1 MPFENLR
8 ATQSSI
14 ADELERTLLSSFLPR
29 SILFSGKPGSSRLTG
44 ALDLAFS
51 IAGGD
56 RDYIRSPEIAFFP
69 MRHAESECKAA
80 LSLFSRN
87 LNESSRLFLIQA
99 LRKVLLSYHYSIA
112 ELYEGKKTVVK
123 GAKDEDGKGDS
134 TIFGNAEAVDAILME
149 MEDIHEWN
157 EEATE
162 SIIKRL
168 SSHLVPDFF
177 TLGKKTPGATIDEI
191 RAVQSWLED
200 GTEEKVVIFE
210 NVEDYTEGAKNS
222 MLKMLEEP
230 PSHSHIILIS
240 EYPSRL
246 LETILSRVRR
256 FSFPELSGAAIS
268 SFLCEKLM
276 VFGDYPSFDA
286 FYFDMTES
294 DEDKHSVR
302 EAAVRYTEALL
313 SGEMLSLEDES
324 GIFQLLEKLSAY
336 RYFRTL
342 VKENMDKAL
351 SSGRYSVGRIR
362 KVWKLLNFHISN
374 SDIYNMSIRY
384 TLDLALREAQIVK

>member
-1 MPFENLR
+1 M
-8 ATQSSI
+8 
-14 ADELERTLLSSFLPR
+14 
-29 SILFSGKPGSSRLTG
+29 
-44 ALDLAFS
+44 
-51 IAGGD
+51 
-56 RDYIRSPEIAFFP
+56 
-69 MRHAESECKAA
+69 
-80 LSLFSRN
+80 
-87 LNESSRLFLIQA
+87 
-99 LRKVLLSYHYSIA
+99 
-112 ELYEGKKTVVK
+112 VK

-162 SIIKRL
+162 AIIKRL

-324 GIFQLLEKLSAY
+324 GIFQLLEKLSALQEELGGY
-336 RYFRTL
+336 ETAGEDYQRLKQKKNDIESRLCAVSQQQERMGSLAMAMGSQTHTR
-342 VKENMDKAL
+342 
-351 SSGRYSVGRIR
+351 SSKVLMAATILTVSMGTGEPSAQRR
-362 KVWKLLNFHISN
+362 KRPEQETAESFFISF
-374 SDIYNMSIRY
+374 SFFCSQ
-384 TLDLALREAQIVK
+384 AQHTQHAMK